1 MTQVKRSRDA
11 QRSREAILDAAER
24 LFAERGYEATSLQL
38 VGDFAGVSRATPG
51 YFFGSKEGLY
61 RAVFDRAFTRV
72 DAILHDAYAEAD
84 SAEPREAIARIVS
97 AYLSIPPELV
107 RLSDREALRGGTTIQ
122 DLEPRLSQLRSSVDQ
137 LQALTGDRLK
147 EVSPRLLLICIVAL
161 AWYPVS
167 HSTTMLPALGLD
179 IDDPVFRSDYA
190 TFVTDLLFRG
200 LARD

>member
-1 MTQVKRSRDA
+1 MDTKRPAS
-11 QRSREAILDAAER
+11 SSS
-24 LFAERGYEATSLQL
+24 ATA
-38 VGDFAGVSRATPG
+38 AGVSRATPG

-137 LQALTGDRLK
+137 LQALTGDR
-147 EVSPRLLLICIVAL
+147 
-161 AWYPVS
+161 
-167 HSTTMLPALGLD
+167 
-179 IDDPVFRSDYA
+179 
-190 TFVTDLLFRG
+190 
-200 LARD
+200 

>member
-1 MTQVKRSRDA
+1 MTEVKRSRDA

-24 LFAERGYEATSLQL
+24 LFAERGYDATSLQL
-38 VGDFAGVSRATPG
+38 VGDAAGVSRATPG

-72 DAILHDAYAEAD
+72 DAILHDAYAEAE
-84 SAEPREAIARIVS
+84 SAEPRQAIARIVS
-97 AYLSIPPELV
+97 AYLSMPHELV
-107 RLSDREALRGGTTIQ
+107 RLGDREALRGGTTIQ
-122 DLEPRLSQLRSSVDQ
+122 DLEPRLSQLQSSVDQ
-137 LQALTGDRLK
+137 LHALTGERLK
-147 EVSPRLLLICIVAL
+147 DVSPRLLLICIVAL

-179 IDDPVFRSDYA
+179 IDDPGFRSEYA